1 MAKGRPRR
9 IRSAEHKL
17 KKTGYDQSRAKTRI
31 NIGEAFQRW
40 RDLRELKGMKTD
52 AEVAVF
58 LLDSY
63 LQTKSES
70 RLQRSSLKRS
80 SSTETCESVHYEY
93 PFMMSSSNDS
103 EQETCAD
110 PSVQSST
117 NGKEL
122 QKKDAACQR
131 PKSEDEWSE
140 NKENAVAEE
149 DEEFSTSLSVGD
161 GRFLVDLGSS
171 SEFIV
176 DEECIL
182 QLFMSCRQCN
192 GQCTV
197 RKHVKGLKLV
207 VYQACC
213 FCQSRSKWTN
223 LPDDDDKKEDGHS
236 QINGRDTERG
246 QNTSMSPGSNSS

>member
-1 MAKGRPRR
+1 MAEKRPKR
-9 IRSAEHKL
+9 IRSAEHKQ
-17 KKTGYDQSRAKTRI
+17 KKKHYDQSRAKTRI

-63 LQTKSES
+63 LRTKSES
-70 RLQRSSLKRS
+70 RAERSSFKRS

-93 PFMMSSSNDS
+93 PFMMSSSNES
-103 EQETCAD
+103 EQET
-110 PSVQSST
+110 SVQSSK
-117 NGKEL
+117 NGKEM
-122 QKKDAACQR
+122 QKSDAARQR
-131 PKSEDEWSE
+131 PKSEDEWRPIRRSE
-140 NKENAVAEE
+140 NKVNGVEE
-149 DEEFSTSLSVGD
+149 EEEEEFSTSLSVGD
-161 GRFLVDLGSS
+161 GRYLVDLGSS

-182 QLFMSCRQCN
+182 QLFKSCRECN

-207 VYQACC
+207 VYQACR

-223 LPDDDDKKEDGHS
+223 LPDDDDRDDSDS
-236 QINGRDTERG
+236 QVNDKHG
-246 QNTSMSPGSNSS
+246 QNTAMSPGSNTS